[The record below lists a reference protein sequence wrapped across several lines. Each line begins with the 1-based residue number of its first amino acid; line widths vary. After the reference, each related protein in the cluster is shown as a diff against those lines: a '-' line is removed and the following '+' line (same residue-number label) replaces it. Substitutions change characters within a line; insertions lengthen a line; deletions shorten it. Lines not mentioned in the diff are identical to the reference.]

1 MNGNT
6 EKTNSKAAIEKIHKL
21 ERFGMILG
29 LERMDSLL
37 KLLGNPQDDLKIIHV
52 AGTNGKGSI
61 CRYIYSVLQAG
72 GYKTGLYTSPFLEV
86 FN

>member
-1 MNGNT
+1 MNVNT
-6 EKTNSKAAIEKIHKL
+6 DKTNSKAAIEKIHKF

-52 AGTNGKGSI
+52 A
-61 CRYIYSVLQAG
+61 
-72 GYKTGLYTSPFLEV
+72 
-86 FN
+86 